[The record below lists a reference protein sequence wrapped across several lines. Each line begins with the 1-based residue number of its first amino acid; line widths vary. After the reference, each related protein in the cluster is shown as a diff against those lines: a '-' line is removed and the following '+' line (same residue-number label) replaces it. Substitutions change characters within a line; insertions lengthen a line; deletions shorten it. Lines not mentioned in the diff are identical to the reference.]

1 MSRPS
6 EDKELSTV
14 PPGSGTVPIAIG
26 EVDRL
31 RVLDQ
36 LSGGIAVCHADA
48 FLYVN
53 EALLKMLGYESQDAL
68 ANVHRVSEIVGTPS
82 FDAWAEE
89 SSREG
94 SQQSWRRA
102 DGVCVRV
109 DVTLTLMT
117 IGGQRARVA
126 LVRDVTAAWHA
137 QAQRQQTERLAT
149 VGSLAAGV
157 AHQLNNPLAYV
168 VANLDFLTEALPA
181 FLRETTAGGLDDLLE
196 AMADAREGAERVAR
210 IVRDLHAFSRVEDE
224 PRELVD
230 VHTLLDSACALVDG
244 ELKERGKLIKV
255 YEQVSPVEASPSRLA
270 QVFSNLLV
278 NAVQAI
284 PEGAASR
291 NEVTVHTFNDDREG
305 MVVIEIRDTG
315 VGMLPAVKARIFDP
329 FYTLKPSGEGTGLGL
344 TACLAIVHGQG
355 GRILVDSDEG
365 RGSTFR
371 VQLPAAA
378 ATRRRNVV
386 SGFAPKP
393 AAARPPRILIVDDE
407 ATLLASLKRALSREM
422 DVVLAES
429 AAETL
434 ELLEKDQR
442 FDAIL
447 CDIMMPDVT
456 GIDLFEQIA
465 KTHPELAER
474 FVFMTAG
481 AATPGVR
488 QFLDGV
494 ALPRL
499 HKPFDLGE
507 LRRLVQLRAEAEA
520 GGDR

>member
-1 MSRPS
+1 MSRPI

-14 PPGSGTVPIAIG
+14 PPGSGMVPAAIG

-31 RVLDQ
+31 RVLDH

-53 EALLKMLGYESQDAL
+53 AALVKMLGHESQEAL
-68 ANVHRVSEIVGTPS
+68 TGVHRVSEIVGAPS
-82 FDAWAEE
+82 FEAWAEA
-89 SSREG
+89 SSREA

-109 DVTLTLMT
+109 DVTLTPMT
-117 IGGQRARVA
+117 IGGQSVRVA

-181 FLRETTAGGLDDLLE
+181 FLLETTSGGLDDLLD

-230 VHTLLDSACALVDG
+230 VHTLLDSACASVDG

-270 QVFSNLLV
+270 QVFSNILF

-291 NEVTVHTFNDDREG
+291 NEVTVHTYNDDQEG
-305 MVVIEIRDTG
+305 VVVIEIRDTG
-315 VGMLPAVKARIFDP
+315 VGMSPAVKARIFDP

-378 ATRRRNVV
+378 ATGRRNVV

-393 AAARPPRILIVDDE
+393 AARPPRILIVDDE
-407 ATLLASLKRALSREM
+407 ATLLASLKRALSRDM

-474 FVFMTAG
+474 FVFMTTG
-481 AATPGVR
+481 AASPGVR

-494 ALPRL
+494 GLPRL

-507 LRRLVQLRAEAEA
+507 LQRLVQLRAEAEA
-520 GGDR
+520 GGAR